1 MTPRQLMALADKHRD
16 FEGGATRN
24 GQQMVAQPQRQQS
37 TSGSAGWLM
46 AVANDLNRRK
56 PSPRSE

>member
-1 MTPRQLMALADKHRD
+1 MTPRQLMALADKHRE

-24 GQQMVAQPQRQQS
+24 GQQMQAQPRRQRS

-46 AVANDLNRRK
+46 AVANDLNRHR
-56 PSPRSE
+56 PVPTE